1 MAQEPFKCIELIT
14 DLGFINTYKSSEK
27 NKQIQAQ
34 THLVEKQTNNINKHL
49 IERKNKQTKMVNK
62 KQALSYPD
70 ISVVPS
76 HSSER
81 QSYNDLN
88 KNTAGNIHILT

>member
-1 MAQEPFKCIELIT
+1 
-14 DLGFINTYKSSEK
+14 
-27 NKQIQAQ
+27 
-34 THLVEKQTNNINKHL
+34 
-49 IERKNKQTKMVNK
+49 MVKK

-76 HSSER
+76 HSSEW

-88 KNTAGNIHILT
+88 KNTAGNIHTLT